1 MTDKSKVTWIDI
13 DAPKKEC
20 TFKELEKES
29 LDETPMQVEKKRK
42 NEKEKEQVLEH
53 TLFRV
58 SVFDGEKIM
67 SGTSVSCAIATGA
80 AALLLEWGIVKSNL
94 PSMNTIMAW
103 SYLIQGCVQQSGF
116 NYPNNQW
123 GYGKLNLL
131 NTFESLKLAP
141 VNINNN

>member
-1 MTDKSKVTWIDI
+1 
-13 DAPKKEC
+13 
-20 TFKELEKES
+20 
-29 LDETPMQVEKKRK
+29 
-42 NEKEKEQVLEH
+42 
-53 TLFRV
+53 
-58 SVFDGEKIM
+58 
-67 SGTSVSCAIATGA
+67 
-80 AALLLEWGIVKSNL
+80 
-94 PSMNTIMAW
+94 MNTIMAW

>member
-1 MTDKSKVTWIDI
+1 
-13 DAPKKEC
+13 
-20 TFKELEKES
+20 
-29 LDETPMQVEKKRK
+29 
-42 NEKEKEQVLEH
+42 
-53 TLFRV
+53 
-58 SVFDGEKIM
+58 M